1 MSTELQERLY
11 AAVVGFEDEEI
22 EGLIHLA
29 LDSGMSPQEI
39 MVNCLVPALDEV
51 GRYYSEGTYFVP
63 ELIMCGNAVKLAMG
77 ILNPLIEAQGGEG
90 RPGRLVMGTVAG
102 DLHDIGKNMV
112 VTMLKGSGYDVID
125 LGVDVS
131 SETFVEA
138 VREHQPDILALSAL
152 LLTTREEMKG
162 VVESLTEAGLRDQ
175 VKVIIGGAPVDQAF
189 TDQIGADGFGEDAPD
204 AVRVA
209 NRLVDYGTGT
219 A

>member
-63 ELIMCGNAVKLAMG
+63 ELIMCGNAVKLAMD
-77 ILNPLIEAQGGEG
+77 ILNPLIEAQGGVG

-131 SETFVEA
+131 SETFVET

-152 LLTTREEMKG
+152 LLTTREEMTG

-209 NRLVDYGTGT
+209 NRLVGYGTGT